1 MSEDDVQEIKSSI
14 RGLHGQLNQIANQLS
29 ATVAV
34 LSVHVDT
41 LKRHDDT
48 LNSDSGLKIRTT
60 KLEGTV
66 GTIVWGIRALWGAL
80 VSLALLLAGKVIG
93 N

>member
-41 LKRHDDT
+41 LQKHDDD
-48 LNSDSGLKIRTT
+48 LNCKDGIKTRTT
-60 KLEGTV
+60 RLEGTV
-66 GTIVWGIRALWGAL
+66 GTIVWGVRALWGVLASLAAVL
-80 VSLALLLAGKVIG
+80 VSWLLG
-93 N
+93 